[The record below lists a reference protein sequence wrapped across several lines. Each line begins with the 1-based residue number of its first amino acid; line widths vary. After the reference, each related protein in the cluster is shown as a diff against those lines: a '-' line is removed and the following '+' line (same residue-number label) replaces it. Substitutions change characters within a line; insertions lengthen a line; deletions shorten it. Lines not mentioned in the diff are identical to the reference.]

1 MSKNICQQC
10 EKVVYRLRFM
20 VEQKKWLG
28 VDCGCVAADRV
39 PRTTLNPFKIR
50 FDHVA
55 DEFGNHLEVESIR
68 QLEAAEKRLGFQ
80 SVVLNSDAQNFDD
93 PPQQREVT
101 VSDLVKRKFSQVRQ
115 RYA

>member
-1 MSKNICQQC
+1 MSQTCDGC
-10 EKVVYRLRFM
+10 GTVVYRMRFM
-20 VEQKKWLG
+20 AIQKKWLG
-28 VDCGCVAADRV
+28 FDCGCLAADRI
-39 PRTTLNPFKIR
+39 PKGTGNPFDIT

-55 DEFGNHLEVESIR
+55 DELGGHLHVSSIR
-68 QLEAAEKRLGFQ
+68 ELEAAEKRLGFQ

-101 VSDLVKRKFSQVRQ
+101 VSDLVKRKFSQMRQ

>member
-1 MSKNICQQC
+1 M
-10 EKVVYRLRFM
+10 RFM
-20 VEQKKWLG
+20 AIQKKWLG
-28 VDCGCVAADRV
+28 FDCGCLAADRV

-55 DEFGNHLEVESIR
+55 DEFGNHLEVENIR

-101 VSDLVKRKFSQVRQ
+101 VSDLVRRKFSQVRQ